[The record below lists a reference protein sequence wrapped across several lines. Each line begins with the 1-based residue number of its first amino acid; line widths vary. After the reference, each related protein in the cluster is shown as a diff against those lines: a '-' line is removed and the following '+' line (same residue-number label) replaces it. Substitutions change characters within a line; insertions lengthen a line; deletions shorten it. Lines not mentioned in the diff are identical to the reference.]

1 MVLTTTSQSAAW
13 TWGEK
18 RSTSNELGRWAGID
32 TSPFAHQLLKES
44 KMSKWKFGEMS
55 RLEDTDAW
63 SGDWP
68 LMANEL
74 DIPVLRDQRDATA
87 DIAEK
92 LAEMLEL
99 TTNGK
104 GPQRFAEAKLLLD
117 RFRVAEEAKTL
128 LQHRLI
134 ACNTHE
140 AMHRIA
146 KSVDDLRAEVRALK

>member
-1 MVLTTTSQSAAW
+1 
-13 TWGEK
+13 
-18 RSTSNELGRWAGID
+18 
-32 TSPFAHQLLKES
+32 
-44 KMSKWKFGEMS
+44 MSKWKFGEMS